1 MRKREGRW
9 VTSGLLTAVTVLL
22 AASAEATHAVDHR
35 YVVLG
40 YVRDAQGRPLARSPI
55 LVLRERTG
63 LSYRAET
70 DADGFYVV
78 AVHLHDENVLD
89 WLRVTVGSA
98 TIRID
103 SRFNP
108 LDGESPRGTR
118 VDFRGGQAYER
129 REVFVDTIRQ
139 VLGSES
145 Q

>member
-1 MRKREGRW
+1 MKRGRRW
-9 VTSGLLTAVTVLL
+9 VQSVVVAAVTLLL
-22 AASAEATHAVDHR
+22 AASAEATHAADHR

-40 YVRDAQGRPLARSPI
+40 YVRDGQGRPLARSPV

-63 LSYRAET
+63 LAYRAAT
-70 DADGFYVV
+70 DAEGFYVLV
-78 AVHLHDENVLD
+78 VHLHDENVLE
-89 WLRVTVGSA
+89 WLRVTAGSA

-118 VDFRGGQAYER
+118 VDFRGGQAHER
-129 REVFVDTIRQ
+129 PEVFVETIRQ